1 MYVYPLQSTCVG
13 MDCNSNPLQHTW
25 IEINACVSKQYLLII
40 WITFLTKW
48 KLLNSLGR
56 PNNVYISKFLAIVLK
71 KHSYWLKLF
80 ATVLFGVLTFLLV
93 LLFLINWECFWTY
106 YVIMC
111 IKCQIPIWHI
121 AFIRYCSWDETKRSS
136 SKLSLIIHHM
146 LKKNYIVVMFELAAS
161 NLFGLNM
168 TFNEQILPTN
178 SHV

>member
-1 MYVYPLQSTCVG
+1 MNTY
-13 MDCNSNPLQHTW
+13 
-25 IEINACVSKQYLLII
+25 ASKQCLMII

-71 KHSYWLKLF
+71 KHSYWLLF
-80 ATVLFGVLTFLLV
+80 TTVIFLCVLTFLV
-93 LLFLINWECFWTY
+93 SLFLMNWECFLTY

-111 IKCQIPIWHI
+111 IKCQISIWHI
-121 AFIRYCSWDETKRSS
+121 AFIRYGSWDQATK
-136 SKLSLIIHHM
+136 LQILIIHHM
-146 LKKNYIVVMFELAAS
+146 LKRIILLQCLNAAG